1 MLVYNKNIP
10 LSIIRELR
18 NDADPSQ
25 WKQIIE
31 IIPLLNNIVISVKT
45 ENIVKSL
52 KSELQCIGGNEHI
65 VGNDKYIGI
74 PLPAANRE
82 WTLSAFEIIN
92 EIITKYPKS
101 FPIHGLYAEKAAGS
115 LGVEENKYLFI
126 DIIDV
131 CKIDQEGE
139 INITI
144 TEQNIKKLYSISCS
158 KWKKIL
164 NQYFPTKQNIG
175 LEKKKGDV
183 KFETSDIQVGYGC
196 VPEELRGRC
205 LVVGNN
211 IKVIVEDNPNMFF
224 SKRIR
229 FVKNNEN

>member
-45 ENIVKSL
+45 EDIVKSL

-101 FPIHGLYAEKAAGS
+101 FPIHGEY
-115 LGVEENKYLFI
+115 
-126 DIIDV
+126 
-131 CKIDQEGE
+131 
-139 INITI
+139 
-144 TEQNIKKLYSISCS
+144 
-158 KWKKIL
+158 
-164 NQYFPTKQNIG
+164 
-175 LEKKKGDV
+175 
-183 KFETSDIQVGYGC
+183 
-196 VPEELRGRC
+196 
-205 LVVGNN
+205 
-211 IKVIVEDNPNMFF
+211 
-224 SKRIR
+224 
-229 FVKNNEN
+229 